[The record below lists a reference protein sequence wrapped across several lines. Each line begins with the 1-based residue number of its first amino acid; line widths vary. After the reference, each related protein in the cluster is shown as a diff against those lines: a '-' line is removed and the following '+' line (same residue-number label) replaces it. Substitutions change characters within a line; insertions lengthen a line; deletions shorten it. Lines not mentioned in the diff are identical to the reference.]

1 MSCPSLKIQLKYFL
15 LLGILK
21 ALLLNLLP
29 NHKLANILSKHL
41 LRYRE
46 METRDSLYLF
56 ASLAQRG
63 RDPDCFILTFLSD
76 KSQGLANYDS
86 LDEYT
91 PGHFLVADSLST

>member
-1 MSCPSLKIQLKYFL
+1 
-15 LLGILK
+15 
-21 ALLLNLLP
+21 
-29 NHKLANILSKHL
+29 
-41 LRYRE
+41 

-76 KSQGLANYDS
+76 KSQGLTNYDS

-91 PGHFLVADSLST
+91 PGHFLVVDSLST